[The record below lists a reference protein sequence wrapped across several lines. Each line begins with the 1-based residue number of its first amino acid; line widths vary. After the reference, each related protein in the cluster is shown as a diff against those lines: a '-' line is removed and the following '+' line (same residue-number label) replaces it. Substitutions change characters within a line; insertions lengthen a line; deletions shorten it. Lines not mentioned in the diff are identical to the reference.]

1 MFGGNGKIKRAIQ
14 SHQSS
19 ARFHKSLKNNVHE
32 AFNKLVRPPQE
43 IQPQVLQ
50 LLKESKHMITTRCF
64 NINTWITLRVGNRN
78 KTRVL
83 SEREH
88 LCVILIYLSVYYKQ
102 VRLLKSSTVLL
113 GKKERNRQVKIV
125 LIVLFYSI

>member
-1 MFGGNGKIKRAIQ
+1 
-14 SHQSS
+14 
-19 ARFHKSLKNNVHE
+19 
-32 AFNKLVRPPQE
+32 
-43 IQPQVLQ
+43 
-50 LLKESKHMITTRCF
+50 MITTRCF
-64 NINTWITLRVGNRN
+64 NINTWITLRVENRN

-125 LIVLFYSI
+125 LVVLFYSICQIEIRDFSYEFLSY